1 MRTSI
6 LKYLW
11 FLLVLASGL
20 IAALLGL
27 SRYGVKI
34 DFASWGRT
42 ANEVL
47 NEVPVILKYPVVESY
62 GFYGGLL
69 LFLIFLVLFVIAS
82 RAGRKSSSESDNSFD
97 TSSDVPAKPR
107 SSKSDDSP
115 PNPDHLDASLS
126 RTEAFDQP
134 AETLS
139 FEADNHS
146 NPDGGSGESVEYA
159 SEEEWIETLQK
170 FQGKEAQ

>member
-1 MRTSI
+1 MGFTI

-11 FLLVLASGL
+11 FVLVLASGA

-42 ANEVL
+42 ANEIF
-47 NEVPVILKYPVVESY
+47 NQIPVILKYPMVESY

-69 LFLIFLVLFVIAS
+69 LFLVFLVLFVTAS
-82 RAGRKSSSESDNSFD
+82 RAGRKSGSESDDSFD
-97 TSSDVPAKPR
+97 TSSDVPAQSR
-107 SSKSDDSP
+107 ISQSADSP
-115 PNPDHLDASLS
+115 PNPDYLDASLS
-126 RTEAFDQP
+126 RSETFDQP

-146 NPDGGSGESVEYA
+146 NPDGSSDESVEYA
-159 SEEEWIETLQK
+159 SEEEWIETLKK

>member
-1 MRTSI
+1 MRSSI
-6 LKYLW
+6 LKYIW
-11 FLLVLASGL
+11 FVLILASGL
-20 IAALLGL
+20 IATLLGL

-34 DFASWGRT
+34 DFASWGRA
-42 ANEVL
+42 ANEIL
-47 NEVPVILKYPVVESY
+47 NQIPVILKYPMVESY

-69 LFLIFLVLFVIAS
+69 LFLVFLVLFVTAS

-107 SSKSDDSP
+107 ISKSDASP
-115 PNPDHLDASLS
+115 PNPDYLDASLS
-126 RTEAFDQP
+126 RTEAFEQP

-139 FEADNHS
+139 LDADNLG
-146 NPDGGSGESVEYA
+146 NPDGSSGESVEYA
-159 SEEEWIETLQK
+159 SEEEWIETLEK

>member
-20 IAALLGL
+20 IAALLGS

-42 ANEVL
+42 ANEIL
-47 NEVPVILKYPVVESY
+47 NEIPVILKYPMVESY

-69 LFLIFLVLFVIAS
+69 VFLIFLVLFVTAS
-82 RAGRKSSSESDNSFD
+82 RTGRKSSSESDDSFD
-97 TSSDVPAKPR
+97 TSSDTPAQSR
-107 SSKSDDSP
+107 ISQSDDSP
-115 PNPDHLDASLS
+115 PGHDYLDASLS
-126 RTEAFDQP
+126 RTKTFDQP
-134 AETLS
+134 AEKLS

-146 NPDGGSGESVEYA
+146 NPDGSSGESVEYA
-159 SEEEWIETLQK
+159 SEEEWIETLEK

>member
-11 FLLVLASGL
+11 FVLVLASGL

-27 SRYGVKI
+27 SRYGVKF
-34 DFASWGRT
+34 DFASWARISS
-42 ANEVL
+42 EML
-47 NEVPVILKYPVVESY
+47 NGIPIILNYPMVESY

-69 LFLIFLVLFVIAS
+69 LFLVFLVLFVTAS
-82 RAGRKSSSESDNSFD
+82 RAGRKSSSESDDSFD
-97 TSSDVPAKPR
+97 TSSDVPAQSR
-107 SSKSDDSP
+107 ISKSDDSP
-115 PNPDHLDASLS
+115 PNPDYLDASIS
-126 RTEAFDQP
+126 RTETFDQP

-146 NPDGGSGESVEYA
+146 NPDGSSGESVEYA
-159 SEEEWIETLQK
+159 SEEEWIENLKK

>member
-1 MRTSI
+1 MRLTI
-6 LKYLW
+6 LKYIW
-11 FLLVLASGL
+11 FVLVLASGL

-34 DFASWGRT
+34 DFAAWGRA
-42 ANEVL
+42 ANEIL
-47 NEVPVILKYPVVESY
+47 NEIPVILKYPMVESY

-69 LFLIFLVLFVIAS
+69 LFLVFLVLFITAS

-107 SSKSDDSP
+107 ISKSDDSP
-115 PNPDHLDASLS
+115 PNPDYLDASIS
-126 RTEAFDQP
+126 RTETLDQLP
-134 AETLS
+134 DTLS
-139 FEADNHS
+139 PEADNHS
-146 NPDGGSGESVEYA
+146 YQNASTGESVEYA

-170 FQGKEAQ
+170 FQEKEAQ

>member
-27 SRYGVKI
+27 SRYGAKI

-69 LFLIFLVLFVIAS
+69 LFLIFLVLFVTAS

-107 SSKSDDSP
+107 ISKSDASP
-115 PNPDHLDASLS
+115 PNPDYLDASLS
-126 RTEAFDQP
+126 RTEAFEQP

-139 FEADNHS
+139 LDADNLG
-146 NPDGGSGESVEYA
+146 NPDGSSGESVEYA

>member
-20 IAALLGL
+20 IAALLG
-27 SRYGVKI
+27 SSQYDVKI

-42 ANEVL
+42 ANEIL
-47 NEVPVILKYPVVESY
+47 NQIPVILKYPMVESY
-62 GFYGGLL
+62 GFYAGLL
-69 LFLIFLVLFVIAS
+69 LFLVFLVLFVTAS
-82 RAGRKSSSESDNSFD
+82 RAGRKSSSESDDSFD
-97 TSSDVPAKPR
+97 TSSDVPAQSR
-107 SSKSDDSP
+107 ISESNASP
-115 PNPDHLDASLS
+115 PNPDYLDASLS
-126 RTEAFDQP
+126 RTETFDQP

-139 FEADNHS
+139 FEAGNHS
-146 NPDGGSGESVEYA
+146 NPDGSSGESVEYA
-159 SEEEWIETLQK
+159 SEEEWIETLEK

>member
-34 DFASWGRT
+34 DFASWGRA
-42 ANEVL
+42 ANEIF
-47 NEVPVILKYPVVESY
+47 NEFPVILKYPMVESY
-62 GFYGGLL
+62 GFYAGLL
-69 LFLIFLVLFVIAS
+69 LFLVFLVLFVTAS

-97 TSSDVPAKPR
+97 TNSDVPAQSR
-107 SSKSDDSP
+107 ISKTDDSP
-115 PNPDHLDASLS
+115 PNPDYLDASIS
-126 RTEAFDQP
+126 RTETLDQLP
-134 AETLS
+134 DTLS
-139 FEADNHS
+139 PEADNHS
-146 NPDGGSGESVEYA
+146 YQNASTGESVEYA

-170 FQGKEAQ
+170 FQGKETQ

>member
-6 LKYLW
+6 LKYFW
-11 FLLVLASGL
+11 FVLVLASGL
-20 IAALLGL
+20 IAVLLGL

-42 ANEVL
+42 TNEII
-47 NEVPVILKYPVVESY
+47 NEIPVILKYPMVESY

-69 LFLIFLVLFVIAS
+69 LFLVFLVLFVTAS
-82 RAGRKSSSESDNSFD
+82 RAGRKSSSESDDSLD
-97 TSSDVPAKPR
+97 TSSDVPAQSR
-107 SSKSDDSP
+107 ISQSEDSP
-115 PNPDHLDASLS
+115 PNPDYLDAALS
-126 RTEAFDQP
+126 RTETFDQP

-146 NPDGGSGESVEYA
+146 NPDGRSGESVEYA